1 MPALLHLSDPH
12 FGTERAQVVEALLDC
27 ITGLHDVRF
36 TVISGDITQRART
49 GQFRRARVF
58 VDRLR
63 AQTGRPVLVLPGNH
77 DIPLFDLAHRLL
89 TPFANYRATFGDDS
103 AQVHEDDG
111 IHIQLVNTVGRWL
124 HTDGIA
130 RAADVAR
137 VAQRLAA
144 ARPGQLRVVVTHQPA
159 AVARAA
165 DAPHLLRGHT
175 RALRIWARAGADLVL
190 GGHIHLPY
198 VQRVTPDGADG
209 RWLWVI
215 QAGTA
220 VSRRI
225 RHEAGNAF
233 NVIRYGEPG
242 PVQCVVEAW
251 HYVEHQDR
259 FVCRTCTPLDL
270 DPARIGG

>member
-12 FGTERAQVVEALLDC
+12 FGTERPQVVDALLDYVG
-27 ITGLHDVRF
+27 GLEDVRF
-36 TVISGDITQRART
+36 TVISGDITQRARK
-49 GQFRRARVF
+49 GQFRRARAF
-58 VDRLR
+58 VDQLR
-63 AQTGRPVLVLPGNH
+63 TQTGRPVLVLPGNH

-89 TPFANYRATFGDDS
+89 TPFANYKAAFGDDS

-111 IHIQLVNTVGRWL
+111 IHIQLVNTVSRWL

-130 RAADVAR
+130 RAAAVDR

-165 DAPHLLRGHT
+165 DARDLLRGHT
-175 RALRIWARAGADLVL
+175 RALQTWARAGADLVL

-198 VQRVTPDGADG
+198 VQRVAPYGDGG
-209 RWLWVI
+209 RWLWVV

-220 VSRRI
+220 VSHRI

-233 NVIRYGEPG
+233 NLIRYGETG
-242 PVQCVVEAW
+242 EAACVVECW
-251 HYVEHQDR
+251 HYVDQQGR
-259 FVCRTCTPLDL
+259 FACRACTPLEL
-270 DPARIGG
+270 DPVRVDG